1 MEGDDTSPP
10 SLHKAQCPTRPSSGL
25 LRTPQGLHPIIEL
38 ILLRDSRSWRVG
50 GFPSWEP
57 SLILRDL
64 ASHMY
69 SQHCGRPNKHCFSQA
84 DILQT
89 QTHPLQCCSLLSK
102 PGPQLSSPG
111 GGGGERVSQFL
122 MKSSQS
128 SRIPFLEKPGR
139 QTEAHLLHGRAGKDQ
154 REGLLRWVRQA
165 IQDGWEAAAEALE
178 PWGVWGPGTQ
188 LTPSRPRA
196 PSVRAKPR
204 WSLWKLSGQHGAW
217 VVVEACRTGA
227 RVDTQCQALLL
238 PLLLSRWPPSS
249 QHVT

>member
-1 MEGDDTSPP
+1 MSCGGVEGDDTSPP

-89 QTHPLQCCSLLSK
+89 QTHPLQCCSLLPK

-111 GGGGERVSQFL
+111 GGGGRHLTVSYEKQP
-122 MKSSQS
+122 KQPN
-128 SRIPFLEKPGR
+128 PFPGKAWQADGGPLAPR
-139 QTEAHLLHGRAGKDQ
+139 QGRKGSKGRFAAVGEASH
-154 REGLLRWVRQA
+154 
-165 IQDGWEAAAEALE
+165 
-178 PWGVWGPGTQ
+178 PG
-188 LTPSRPRA
+188 
-196 PSVRAKPR
+196 
-204 WSLWKLSGQHGAW
+204 
-217 VVVEACRTGA
+217 
-227 RVDTQCQALLL
+227 
-238 PLLLSRWPPSS
+238 
-249 QHVT
+249 